1 MIECPTCHG
10 ENVTID
16 GTGEYASS
24 AACACQA
31 SCEICQSVGYLFET
45 DGDGYRTVVECRCQD
60 LLKRVRVFN
69 DARIPARYADATFGR
84 IRVGP
89 TNRDMQVART
99 RAHRFVQ
106 EYEPGTKGLL
116 LFGPTGT
123 GKTLLA
129 SVMLRYLVLERGV
142 RARFIEFMHLL
153 TALRATYGD
162 RGRAEDLMGPLVEVP
177 VLVIDEL
184 GKGRGSDW
192 ELSVLDEL
200 ISKRYN
206 AERTTLFTTNYL
218 PESDGTQQ
226 KDGKG
231 SSGEAA
237 KETLSDRV
245 GVRIYSRLA
254 EMCDPV
260 RLYGSDQ
267 RRQKN

>member
-1 MIECPTCHG
+1 MIECHVCHG
-10 ENVTID
+10 TKVIID
-16 GTGEYASS
+16 GTGDYARSE
-24 AACACQA
+24 ACRCQA
-31 SCEICQSVGYLFET
+31 NCKLCQSVGYLFET
-45 DGDGYRTVVECRCQD
+45 DADGYRTVVECSCQS
-60 LLKRVRVFN
+60 LLKRIRVFN

-84 IRVGP
+84 IKVGP
-89 TNRDMQVART
+89 GNRDMQMART

-106 EYEPGTKGLL
+106 EYESGVKGLL

-129 SVMLRYLVLERGV
+129 SVMLRYLIFERGV
-142 RARFIEFMHLL
+142 RGRFVEFMHLL

-162 RGRAEDLMGPLVEVP
+162 RGRAEDLMGPLVDVP

-206 AERTTLFTTNYL
+206 AERTTLFTSNYL
-218 PESDGTQQ
+218 PDAQGASATEGKSSASDTNV
-226 KDGKG
+226 
-231 SSGEAA
+231 
-237 KETLSDRV
+237 ETLSDRV
-245 GVRIYSRLA
+245 GIRTYSRLT

-260 RLYGSDQ
+260 RLYGIDH
-267 RRQKN
+267 RRQAP